1 MERFRVVFVCIFLL
15 ISPVRISA
23 ISATLTPGQSIR
35 DGETLVSAEGNF
47 ELGFFSPGS
56 SNNRYLGIWY
66 KQTTPGTSVWV
77 ANREK
82 PIVDRLGVLNVTA
95 QGVLV
100 LFNSTNYAVW
110 SSNVSRTAQN
120 PVVQL
125 LDSGNLAVKD
135 GNDSNPDNF
144 LWQSFDYPSE
154 TLLPGMKWGKNLV
167 TGLDRYIS
175 PWKSSDD
182 PARGDFAFRL
192 DPRGRGYSQMLLMRG
207 LAILFRTGTW
217 NGFRWGGVPDT
228 VSNTVYREQ
237 FVSTANESYY
247 RFDLLNSSI
256 PSRLVISPAGIPQRL
271 TWIPQTNLW
280 APYSVVQIDQCDT
293 YTLCGVN
300 GICSI
305 NDQAVC
311 SCLESFVP
319 KTPDRWNSQDWSGGC
334 VRRTQL
340 GCNNG
345 DGFLKHTGVK
355 LPDMS
360 DSWVNTS
367 MSLNECG
374 DMCLSNCSCVAY
386 SNSDIRGGGSGC
398 YLWFSELKDTKQ
410 LPQGGEDLYIRMAA
424 SELRSY
430 EKKRSS
436 SRRKLRRI
444 IVGILIP
451 SVVVLLLGLI
461 LFMRRRNPRRQAFT
475 PSIRIENYKDESD
488 RNDGM
493 ELPAFD
499 FTTIEYATD
508 CFSFKNKLG
517 EGGFGSVYKGTLSD
531 GQEIAV
537 KRLSK
542 DSGQGLTEFK
552 NEVILIAKLQHRNLV
567 KLLGC
572 CIEGNERILIYEY
585 MPNKSLDNFIF
596 DQTNTNILDWQA
608 RLNII
613 GGIARG
619 LLYLHQDSRLRII
632 HRDLKASNV
641 LLDDSMNPKISD
653 FGMAR
658 TFGGDQIEAN
668 TSRIVGTYGY
678 MSPEYAVDGLFS
690 IKSDV
695 FSFGVLVLEI
705 VSAKKNRGFFHPDH
719 NHNLLGH
726 AWRLWNEGRP
736 LELMNKKI
744 DDSSSLSEVI
754 RCIQVGLLCVQ
765 QRPEDRPSM
774 STVVVM
780 LSSEIS
786 LPQPKQP
793 GFYTERSFS
802 EQETSS
808 SSIRSASRN
817 NISFTV
823 FEPR

>member
-66 KQTTPGTSVWV
+66 KKTSPGTSVWV

-95 QGVLV
+95 QGVLL

-110 SSNVSRTAQN
+110 SSNVSRTALN

-135 GNDSNPDNF
+135 GNDNNPDNF

-192 DPRGRGYSQMLLMRG
+192 DPRGYNQMLLMRG
-207 LAILFRTGTW
+207 LTILFRTGTW

-237 FVSTANESYY
+237 FVSTPNESYY

-280 APYSVVQIDQCDT
+280 GSYSVVQIDQCDT

-319 KTPDRWNSQDWSGGC
+319 KTPDRWNSQDWFGGC

-424 SELRSY
+424 SELRMF
-430 EKKRSS
+430 
-436 SRRKLRRI
+436 
-444 IVGILIP
+444 P
-451 SVVVLLLGLI
+451 SF
-461 LFMRRRNPRRQAFT
+461 FMF
-475 PSIRIENYKDESD
+475 
-488 RNDGM
+488 
-493 ELPAFD
+493 
-499 FTTIEYATD
+499 
-508 CFSFKNKLG
+508 
-517 EGGFGSVYKGTLSD
+517 
-531 GQEIAV
+531 
-537 KRLSK
+537 
-542 DSGQGLTEFK
+542 
-552 NEVILIAKLQHRNLV
+552 
-567 KLLGC
+567 
-572 CIEGNERILIYEY
+572 
-585 MPNKSLDNFIF
+585 
-596 DQTNTNILDWQA
+596 
-608 RLNII
+608 
-613 GGIARG
+613 
-619 LLYLHQDSRLRII
+619 
-632 HRDLKASNV
+632 
-641 LLDDSMNPKISD
+641 
-653 FGMAR
+653 
-658 TFGGDQIEAN
+658 
-668 TSRIVGTYGY
+668 
-678 MSPEYAVDGLFS
+678 
-690 IKSDV
+690 
-695 FSFGVLVLEI
+695 
-705 VSAKKNRGFFHPDH
+705 
-719 NHNLLGH
+719 
-726 AWRLWNEGRP
+726 
-736 LELMNKKI
+736 
-744 DDSSSLSEVI
+744 
-754 RCIQVGLLCVQ
+754 
-765 QRPEDRPSM
+765 
-774 STVVVM
+774 
-780 LSSEIS
+780 
-786 LPQPKQP
+786 
-793 GFYTERSFS
+793 
-802 EQETSS
+802 
-808 SSIRSASRN
+808 
-817 NISFTV
+817 
-823 FEPR
+823 